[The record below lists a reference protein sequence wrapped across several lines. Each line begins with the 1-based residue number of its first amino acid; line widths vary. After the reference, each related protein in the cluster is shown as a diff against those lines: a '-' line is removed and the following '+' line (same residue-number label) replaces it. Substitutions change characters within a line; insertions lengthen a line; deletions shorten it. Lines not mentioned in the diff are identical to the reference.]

1 MSPAPAALSG
11 RGRIIFWTF
20 FLTGALIACFSY
32 IPFCELSQKLF
43 TEASGREQT
52 WFFPQRMNNAV
63 VLWAFCNGLIGFTL
77 FYLGYRL
84 HGRAAGASPAAWGVA
99 TTPRELFRT
108 AVLAAV
114 LWCAFS

>member
-1 MSPAPAALSG
+1 
-11 RGRIIFWTF
+11 
-20 FLTGALIACFSY
+20 
-32 IPFCELSQKLF
+32 
-43 TEASGREQT
+43 
-52 WFFPQRMNNAV
+52 MNNAV

-114 LWCAFS
+114 LWCAFFLTLFVVYAVFRVDYRFLFLGARVFQPALLILVPMYAPFFLVFSFRILSA